1 MFCKTNG
8 MRNLIVCL
16 IGWMVAA
23 SACGQKNYD
32 DAEVEAFA
40 AIVAQ
45 HDVVVVDVRTPAEFA
60 EGHILNAV
68 NIDVRQ
74 DGFMEKA
81 RVLLPREL
89 RLAIYCRSGRRSAEA
104 AAMLA
109 DAGYR
114 VVNLSGGITAWTDAG
129 NAVSLDNHEI
139 DVFVTKGGRM
149 VRMHTLMHASIHMEY
164 DGREIAVDPVRKL
177 GDRTVDYSA
186 LPKADYIFVTHEH
199 FDHFDKGAI
208 SLLTDDHTRLIT
220 NSRCAGMLELPD
232 GQCRRHREQ
241 LASGRATARAG
252 KKELRERS
260 GKCEVTVMANGDTV
274 RLADDISVEAVA
286 AYNITDGHQQ
296 FHPKGRDN
304 GYILTL
310 DGLRIYIAGDTEDI
324 PEMEDLGQ
332 IDIAFLP
339 CNQPYT
345 MTPAQMVKAAK
356 TVKPRVLFPYHF
368 GQTDMGNIPT
378 ELKDHGIEVRI
389 RHYE

>member
-45 HDVVVVDVRTPAEFA
+45 HDVAVVDVRTPAEFV

-68 NIDVRQ
+68 NIDVKQ
-74 DGFMEKA
+74 DDFMEKA

-89 RLAIYCRSGRRSAEA
+89 RLAVYCRSGRRSAEA

-149 VRMHTLMHASIHMEY
+149 VRMHTLMHASIRMEY

-208 SLLTDDHTRLIT
+208 SLLTDDHTRLVT

-232 GQCRRHREQ
+232 
-241 LASGRATARAG
+241 
-252 KKELRERS
+252 

-286 AYNITDGHQQ
+286 AYNTTDGHQQ

-356 TVKPRVLFPYHF
+356 AVKPRVLFPYHF
-368 GQTDMGNIPT
+368 GQTDMGNTPT

>member
-1 MFCKTNG
+1 
-8 MRNLIVCL
+8 MRNIIVCL

-23 SACGQKNYD
+23 TACGQKNYD

-149 VRMHTLMHASIHMEY
+149 VRMHTLMHASIRMEY

-199 FDHFDKGAI
+199 FDHFDNGAI

-232 GQCRRHREQ
+232 
-241 LASGRATARAG
+241 
-252 KKELRERS
+252 

-332 IDIAFLP
+332 IDIAFMP

-345 MTPAQMVKAAK
+345 MTPAQIVKAAK